1 MRSLRSARSAL
12 GPCRNG
18 PTRPS
23 AVTNSPEEPQV
34 AGRPAQAVGMMRACD
49 SDCGPRRSGSVRRAA
64 DGQQPATVGIN
75 MILGEPSRIVG

>member
-23 AVTNSPEEPQV
+23 AGTNGPRGT
-34 AGRPAQAVGMMRACD
+34 AGRRPSCSSSWDDASVRFRLW
-49 SDCGPRRSGSVRRAA
+49 SRRSGSVRRAA

-75 MILGEPSRIVG
+75 MNLGEPSRIVG